1 MTPVHRYQGFTLI
14 ELMIVVAIIG
24 ILAAIAFPSYSQY
37 VARTNRSAAQSF
49 MLDVANRQEQFL
61 LDARRYFCTA
71 PNTCTNVLTLGVPDD
86 VVNSYTVTI
95 AAPDLTGA
103 PTYLITATPINAQ
116 ATKDA
121 ACANLTL
128 NQTGA
133 KGISGTGTVA
143 NCW

>member
-1 MTPVHRYQGFTLI
+1 
-14 ELMIVVAIIG
+14 MIVVAIIG
-24 ILAAIAFPSYSQY
+24 ILAAIAIPSYGQY

-49 MLDVANRQEQFL
+49 MLDLASRQERFL

-71 PNTCTNVLTLGVPDD
+71 PNTCANILVPGEPDD
-86 VVNSYTVTI
+86 VANSYTVTI
-95 AAPDLTGA
+95 AAPDSTGA

-116 ATKDA
+116 ATRDM

-128 NQTGA
+128 DQTGA
-133 KGISGTGTVA
+133 KGISGTGTVS